1 MSNRFVKLFSLF
13 LVTVFSMQCAMALP
27 VYTESIDPEYVKSK
41 NSQKKEFVMPVFVDE
56 AAAQLPKDCKKP
68 RYIPRQFVD
77 IAFVNVNVDSVEK
90 KAFTPVVFKDI
101 PVKLGEEDKYFV
113 KPVFSGRISVD
124 NLIPVKV
131 SPDALIKPVSKPVP
145 AVVNG
150 VKTNIPQEYPLV
162 GTRVSFKIVEDVYK
176 NGELFIKKGTD
187 AYAIVGRSVPAM
199 FGGASGEV
207 QVDRFRTFDVD
218 GNIVRLSGVIEN
230 EGFSTGYLTNLIGMA
245 LVPFTFGTS
254 ALLVFLVPGTSGA
267 IKPELVYTLYYD
279 SERN

>member
-27 VYTESIDPEYVKSK
+27 VYTGIDPEYVKSK

-77 IAFVNVNVDSVEK
+77 IAFVNVNVDSIEK

-124 NLIPVKV
+124 NLIPVRV

>member
-1 MSNRFVKLFSLF
+1 M
-13 LVTVFSMQCAMALP
+13 
-27 VYTESIDPEYVKSK
+27 
-41 NSQKKEFVMPVFVDE
+41 
-56 AAAQLPKDCKKP
+56 
-68 RYIPRQFVD
+68 
-77 IAFVNVNVDSVEK
+77 
-90 KAFTPVVFKDI
+90 
-101 PVKLGEEDKYFV
+101 
-113 KPVFSGRISVD
+113 
-124 NLIPVKV
+124 
-131 SPDALIKPVSKPVP
+131 
-145 AVVNG
+145 
-150 VKTNIPQEYPLV
+150 KTNIPQEYPLV

>member
-1 MSNRFVKLFSLF
+1 MSNRLVKLFSLF
-13 LVTVFSMQCAMALP
+13 LVTVFSMQCAVALP
-27 VYTESIDPEYVKSK
+27 VYTESIDSEYVQSK

-77 IAFVNVNVDSVEK
+77 IAFVNVSVDSVEK

-113 KPVFSGRISVD
+113 KPVFSGNISVD

-162 GTRVSFKIVEDVYK
+162 GTRVSFKIKEDVFK
-176 NGELFIKKGTD
+176 DGKLFIKKGTN
-187 AYAIVGRSVPAM
+187 AYAIIGRSVPAM

-218 GNIVRLSGVIEN
+218 GK
-230 EGFSTGYLTNLIGMA
+230 YC
-245 LVPFTFGTS
+245 
-254 ALLVFLVPGTSGA
+254 A
-267 IKPELVYTLYYD
+267 IKWCYRKRGLFYRFSCKSGGLGSYSFYSGHLIAPCSPCSGHFRGD
-279 SERN
+279 KA